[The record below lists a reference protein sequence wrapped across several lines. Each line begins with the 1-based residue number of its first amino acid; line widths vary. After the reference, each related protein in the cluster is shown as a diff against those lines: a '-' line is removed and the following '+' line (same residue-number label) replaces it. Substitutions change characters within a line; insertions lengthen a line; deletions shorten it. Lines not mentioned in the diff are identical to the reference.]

1 MMSAEQNPSNRVL
14 RRQPKQKAFTL
25 LELVVAIAIFSILSV
40 VAYNGLRNF
49 MSANEVLADRDLEF
63 ATLHRGISLIERDI
77 KNAITRRVRDELGDH
92 VAAMRS
98 SEDVFEFTRRRPGIP
113 AEFSLV
119 DMVRIDYILADAT
132 LTRRAWHMLDRVPQ
146 TGFEEQIVLV
156 GISSLSW
163 EFYQGGWQD
172 FWPRAND
179 PFSQSRLPQAVR
191 LVVNLENGR
200 SVERVILI
208 NNQG

>member
-1 MMSAEQNPSNRVL
+1 MSAKHNQPSRL
-14 RRQPKQKAFTL
+14 RHRQTKQSAFTL
-25 LELVVAIAIFSILSV
+25 LELVVATAIFSILSV

-49 MSANEVLADRDLEF
+49 MSAHEVLADRDLEF
-63 ATLHRGISLIERDI
+63 STLHSGINLIERDV

-98 SEDVFEFTRRRPGIP
+98 SENVLEFTRHRPGIP
-113 AEFSLV
+113 AAFSLV
-119 DMVRIDYILADAT
+119 DMVRIDYVFSDNT
-132 LTRRAWHMLDRVPQ
+132 LIRRAWHMLDRVPQ
-146 TGFEEQIVLV
+146 TEFDEQIVLV
-156 GISSLSW
+156 GVSSLSW
-163 EFYQGGWQD
+163 QFYQGGWQE

-191 LVVNLENGR
+191 LIVNLDNGR

-208 NNQG
+208 NNQS